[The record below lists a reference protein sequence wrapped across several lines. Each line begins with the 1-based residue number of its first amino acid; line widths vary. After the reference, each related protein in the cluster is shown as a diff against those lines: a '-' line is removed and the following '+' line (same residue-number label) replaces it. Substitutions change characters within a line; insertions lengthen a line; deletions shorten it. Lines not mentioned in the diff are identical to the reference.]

1 MHTNESEIIELK
13 PANQAPLVVTAK
25 VRNLQVRIKKITTT
39 DESKLQVVLET
50 DGMDDN
56 ALAQVKSMLMLQQAT
71 PVLVSMDPVQ
81 PELFDA

>member
-1 MHTNESEIIELK
+1 MHTKENELIELK
-13 PANQAPLVVTAK
+13 PANQVPLLVTAR
-25 VRNLQVRIKKITTT
+25 VRNLQARIKKITTT

-50 DGMDDN
+50 DGMDDD
-56 ALAQVKSMLMLQQAT
+56 ALLQVKSMLVLQQAT